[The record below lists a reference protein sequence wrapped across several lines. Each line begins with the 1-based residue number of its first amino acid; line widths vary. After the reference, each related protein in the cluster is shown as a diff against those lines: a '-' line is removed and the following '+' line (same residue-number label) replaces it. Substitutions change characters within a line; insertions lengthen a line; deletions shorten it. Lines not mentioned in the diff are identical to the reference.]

1 MFSRVLIVCVG
12 NICRSP
18 MAVAMLRERCTAQGV
33 QIDSSGLQA
42 CAGFDMEPTA
52 KEVLDDFN
60 VASYEH
66 RASQVTLQQLHWADL
81 VLVMEHNHL
90 RSVLKLAPEVR
101 GKVCLIGR
109 FRDDMEVADPF
120 RRPKGAFVDTY
131 NSLTRCVD
139 DWLPHLGARGAVRR
153 VQA

>member
-18 MAVAMLRERCTAQGV
+18 MAVAMLRERCTAPGV
-33 QIDSSGLQA
+33 HIDSCGLQA
-42 CAGFDMEPTA
+42 CVGYGIEPTA
-52 KEVLDDFN
+52 QEVLDDFQ
-60 VASYEH
+60 VTGYEH

-90 RSVLKLAPEVR
+90 RSVIKLAPEIR
-101 GKVCLIGR
+101 GKVALIGHW
-109 FRDDMEVADPF
+109 RDDMEIGDPF

-131 NSLTRCVD
+131 NSLSRCVE
-139 DWLPHLGARGAVRR
+139 DWLPHLGALASQRSAH
-153 VQA
+153 A